1 MKHSEACERN
11 KGPILN
17 ILNDIFAD
25 RHNVLEIGSG
35 TAQHAVH
42 FGNNL
47 NHLVWQTSDL
57 KENLPDIT
65 ERIKL
70 EGYDNIKLPL
80 ELDVTHRP
88 WNAEAADAIF
98 TANTLHIMPWTHV
111 PDFFDGTGQVLTTN
125 GILCVYGPFNYNGEF
140 TSESNKDFDKWL
152 KNRNP
157 ESGIRNFED
166 VNTLALNQ
174 GLKLI
179 KDYSMPANNR
189 LIVWLR

>member
-1 MKHSEACERN
+1 MKHCEACERN

-70 EGYDNIKLPL
+70 EGPDNIKLPL

-88 WNAEAADAIF
+88 WNVEAADAIF
-98 TANTLHIMPWTHV
+98 TANTLHIMPWAYVH
-111 PDFFDGTGQVLTTN
+111 DFFEGTGQVLTTN
-125 GILCVYGPFNYNGEF
+125 GILCVYGPFNYNGKF

-152 KNRNP
+152 KNRSP

-166 VNTLALNQ
+166 VNTFALNK

-189 LIVWLR
+189 LIVWVR

>member
-1 MKHSEACERN
+1 MKRSEACERN

-17 ILNDIFAD
+17 ILKDIFAN
-25 RHNVLEIGSG
+25 RRYVLEIGSG

-47 NHLVWQTSDL
+47 SHLVWQTSDL

-70 EGYDNIKLPL
+70 EGPDNIKLPL

-88 WNAEAADAIF
+88 WNVEAADAIF
-98 TANTLHIMPWTHV
+98 TANTLHIMPWAFV
-111 PDFFDGTGQVLTTN
+111 PDFFEGTGQVLTTN

-152 KNRNP
+152 KNHNP

-189 LIVWLR
+189 LIVWVR

>member
-47 NHLVWQTSDL
+47 NQLVWQTSDL
-57 KENLPDIT
+57 KENLSDIT

-70 EGYDNIKLPL
+70 EGPDNIKLPL
-80 ELDVTHRP
+80 DLDVTHRP
-88 WNAEAADAIF
+88 WNVEAADAIF
-98 TANTLHIMPWTHV
+98 TANTLHIMPWAYV
-111 PDFFDGTGQVLTTN
+111 PDFFEGTGQVLTTN

-189 LIVWLR
+189 LIVWVR

>member
-47 NHLVWQTSDL
+47 NQLVWQTSDL
-57 KENLPDIT
+57 KENLSDIT

-70 EGYDNIKLPL
+70 EGPDNIKLPL

-88 WNAEAADAIF
+88 WNVEAADAIF
-98 TANTLHIMPWTHV
+98 TANTLHIMPWAYV
-111 PDFFDGTGQVLTTN
+111 PDFFEGTRTG
-125 GILCVYGPFNYNGEF
+125 FNN
-140 TSESNKDFDKWL
+140 
-152 KNRNP
+152 
-157 ESGIRNFED
+157 
-166 VNTLALNQ
+166 
-174 GLKLI
+174 
-179 KDYSMPANNR
+179 
-189 LIVWLR
+189 

>member
-70 EGYDNIKLPL
+70 EGPDNIKLPL

-88 WNAEAADAIF
+88 WNVEAADAIF
-98 TANTLHIMPWTHV
+98 TANTLHIMPWAYV
-111 PDFFDGTGQVLTTN
+111 PDIFEGTGQVLTTN

-189 LIVWLR
+189 LIVWVR

>member
-70 EGYDNIKLPL
+70 EGPDNIKLPL

-88 WNAEAADAIF
+88 WNVEAADAIF
-98 TANTLHIMPWTHV
+98 TANTLHIMPWAYV
-111 PDFFDGTGQVLTTN
+111 PDFFEGTGQVLTTN
-125 GILCVYGPFNYNGEF
+125 GILCVYGPFNYNGKF

-152 KNRNP
+152 KNRSP

-166 VNTLALNQ
+166 VNTLALNK

-189 LIVWLR
+189 LIVWVR